1 MPYIDHF
8 NDASDKY
15 ASFRPDYPKALF
27 DFLSTLVGT
36 RARVWD
42 CGTGNGQAALSL
54 AKQFQEVLATDINL
68 KQLDMAPQK
77 NNLQFV
83 CCSAEKTPFLDKT
96 FDLITI
102 AQALHWFDLES
113 FYTEVR
119 RVAKPSSIIA
129 AWCYSLG
136 TINAKVDPVVRTLYV
151 DILGDEYWPK
161 ERRYIDEHYH
171 TILFPFKKRQTPE
184 FMIEKKLD
192 FFSLVGYL
200 NTWSA
205 LKEYQKRQHKNPIE
219 LIYDKLLSAWGEP
232 KIELLMRWHI
242 HLLVGVVD

>member
-1 MPYIDHF
+1 MTYIDHF

-15 ASFRPDYPKALF
+15 ASFRPYYPKALF
-27 DFLSTLVGT
+27 DFLSTLVSK

-42 CGTGNGQAALSL
+42 CGTGNGQAAFSL
-54 AKQFQEVLATDINL
+54 AKRFQDVFATDVNR
-68 KQLDMAPQK
+68 KQLDMAPKK
-77 NNLQFV
+77 NNVQFV
-83 CCSAEKTPFLDKT
+83 CCPAEKTPFLDKT

-113 FYTEVR
+113 FYKEAR

-136 TINAKVDPVVRTLYV
+136 TINVKVDTVVRTLYI

-161 ERRYIDEHYH
+161 ERRYIDEHYR
-171 TILFPFKKRQTPE
+171 TIRFPFKKMQTPE
-184 FMIEKKLD
+184 FTIEKKLD
-192 FFSLVGYL
+192 FFSLIGYL

-205 LKEYQKRQHKNPIE
+205 LKEYQKRQHTNPIE
-219 LIYDKLLSAWGEP
+219 LIYDKLLSAWGDP
-232 KIELLMRWHI
+232 KTELLMRWNL